1 MISGERH
8 NIVAHHLYSY
18 SKYKNL
24 RTDINNGIT
33 LSIAIHKEFHK
44 KYGNKN
50 NTLEQ
55 FEEFY
60 KEKTGKDFKIN

>member
-1 MISGERH
+1 MSLELLGTE
-8 NIVAHHLYSY
+8 LY
-18 SKYKNL
+18 L
-24 RTDINNGIT
+24 EDV
-33 LSIAIHKEFHK
+33 KEFHK